1 MPPPPA
7 ASALQKRLRQRKQQQ
22 VARKA
27 VALSP
32 EPEAADAQ
40 HASRGAADLAPP
52 EDDTD
57 GYMLHVRGVGGA
69 LEDEDR
75 LKHVFSEFGGVM
87 QATVRH
93 RIADDGRNTSWALV
107 TMTDKRAVEKALA
120 AGARLHGQSG
130 VTLSRFSKKQASE
143 STGGMGQVRL
153 ESAAKMIQ
161 AKFRQKQAWE
171 QAILKS
177 MGIEVS
183 TAVNTSILAKRWA
196 KKSGLGAKLQRK
208 KVARKAVAL
217 SPEPEAADAQHAS
230 RVLATVPKTGRLQA
244 MKAERSR
251 QRRRRALLKVRTMIW
266 LSGAQGLRAAAQNG
280 GVVPRSLDE
289 VESTNVVHVRGVG
302 GLYEDESSLV
312 ALFADV
318 APCLHALVRH
328 RMDEGSGVNSSW
340 ALVTM
345 ESADA
350 AQTILTKGVRRP
362 DTGAAL
368 QLTPF
373 DQKMAAVSKGGMQL
387 LRKQLLER
395 LAAKHGVPVLGATTV
410 AAAAPPAQKGLTAPP
425 GLGPKERIA
434 WKRDRKINIRRAF
447 AKLRVVFAIAG
458 AKGFADRARSSQ
470 LGSTTPLGQL
480 GTPPARAAWTPS
492 RQPTRHFVVQSGGRS
507 PVPDVVAAD
516 VEKIQWAKQRQ
527 TAGVPDNLSRALGF
541 SATSAGTNR
550 SVVREM
556 RSRDVAQHTSKT
568 DDSINMQMS
577 PQQTLRHLS
586 ASGISPP
593 PSPGL
598 GLSPVDRNAMRS
610 WADHAQA
617 RHGSLLTSVSVV
629 SERYDRVPQFLHYPA
644 CVWKISKV

>member
-230 RVLATVPKTGRLQA
+230 RVA
-244 MKAERSR
+244 AERCSR
-251 QRRRRALLKVRTMIW
+251 
-266 LSGAQGLRAAAQNG
+266 
-280 GVVPRSLDE
+280 
-289 VESTNVVHVRGVG
+289 
-302 GLYEDESSLV
+302 
-312 ALFADV
+312 
-318 APCLHALVRH
+318 C
-328 RMDEGSGVNSSW
+328 
-340 ALVTM
+340 
-345 ESADA
+345 
-350 AQTILTKGVRRP
+350 
-362 DTGAAL
+362 
-368 QLTPF
+368 
-373 DQKMAAVSKGGMQL
+373 
-387 LRKQLLER
+387 
-395 LAAKHGVPVLGATTV
+395 
-410 AAAAPPAQKGLTAPP
+410 
-425 GLGPKERIA
+425 
-434 WKRDRKINIRRAF
+434 
-447 AKLRVVFAIAG
+447 
-458 AKGFADRARSSQ
+458 
-470 LGSTTPLGQL
+470 
-480 GTPPARAAWTPS
+480 
-492 RQPTRHFVVQSGGRS
+492 GR
-507 PVPDVVAAD
+507 
-516 VEKIQWAKQRQ
+516 
-527 TAGVPDNLSRALGF
+527 
-541 SATSAGTNR
+541 
-550 SVVREM
+550 
-556 RSRDVAQHTSKT
+556 
-568 DDSINMQMS
+568 
-577 PQQTLRHLS
+577 
-586 ASGISPP
+586 
-593 PSPGL
+593 
-598 GLSPVDRNAMRS
+598 
-610 WADHAQA
+610 
-617 RHGSLLTSVSVV
+617 
-629 SERYDRVPQFLHYPA
+629 
-644 CVWKISKV
+644 